1 MHARFSNVDLEF
13 SDCLARG
20 EDLPVHIRQAHP
32 VVIDEIER
40 THAGARQ
47 RLDRIAAHAADAEY
61 GHAGA

>member
-1 MHARFSNVDLEF
+1 MHACLGYVHLEF
-13 SDCLARG
+13 SDRLARG
-20 EDLPVHIRQAHP
+20 ENLPVDVRQAHP
-32 VVIDEIER
+32 VVVDEIER